1 MFVCCKLRLIVNTR
15 ARTVFLRA
23 ANWPCWA
30 NVAAYQDWSDDSNS
44 QRSCF
49 KNSSENSGKM
59 LLVFEHFWLCEKSTF
74 FVSFFSLPSSRCMS
88 DAITSTKLE
97 QTREIFR
104 DSRCCLSAWVSEF

>member
-49 KNSSENSGKM
+49 KNSSENSEKM

-74 FVSFFSLPSSRCMS
+74 FALRLKMRVRC
-88 DAITSTKLE
+88 DNQYKTGADGGT
-97 QTREIFR
+97 IFGQPMLFE
-104 DSRCCLSAWVSEF
+104 CMGI